1 MGYFLYNVLLL
12 MASPVIVLGLLAK
25 PRCRRG
31 LLQRLGRVPTHLK
44 HLNSPIIWIHAVSLG
59 EVTAVVPFVKELHAR
74 HPHCSLVVSTVTET
88 GREAVEQQLGHVAH
102 HCYCPVDFTWA
113 VKAYIRALHPMA
125 FLLIETELW
134 PNLLRLMADQQIPA
148 ILVNG
153 RLSSN
158 SFQRYQRIRSF
169 MRQVLSFMTL
179 CLMQTERD
187 AQRIINLG
195 ADPEIVRTSGNMK
208 FDHVDAPPEDTH
220 FVTLSRSMLHLAPH
234 EIVLVAGSTHAAEED
249 QLLRCYRRL
258 CNIMPSLVLLIAPR
272 HIERSQNVEENI
284 RRHGFSCI
292 RRSRLQ
298 NDHGTHEE
306 PTTSRVI
313 LLDTRGE
320 LVSAYALGWIAFVGG
335 TLTPIGGHNLLEPA
349 RWGVPVFFGPY
360 TDHCAE
366 VARILSDAGGGVEV
380 QNEDE
385 LFHRIKEAHEDA
397 SWSTRVGQAAQKAL
411 AAHRGVVN
419 KNIQMIQTVVP
430 MLDTVPVEESS
441 AYVLGKMY

>member
-12 MASPVIVLGLLAK
+12 IASPVIVLGLLAK

-31 LLQRLGRVPTHLK
+31 LLQRLGRVPTNLK
-44 HLNSPIIWIHAVSLG
+44 HLNSPVIWIHAVSLG
-59 EVTAVVPFVKELHAR
+59 EVTAVVPFVKELHALY
-74 HPHCSLVVSTVTET
+74 PHCSLVVSTVTET

-102 HCYCPVDFTWA
+102 HCYCPVDFSWA
-113 VKAYIRALHPMA
+113 VKAYIRALHPVA

-158 SFQRYQRIRSF
+158 SFQRYQRIRGF
-169 MRQVLSFMTL
+169 MRKVLSFVTL

-195 ADPEIVRTSGNMK
+195 ASPEIVRTSGNMK
-208 FDHVDAPPEDTH
+208 FDHVDARPDTH
-220 FVTLSRSMLHLAPH
+220 SVPLSRSTLHLAPH

-249 QLLRCYRRL
+249 QLLRCYGRL
-258 CNIMPSLVLLIAPR
+258 CEIMPSLVLLMAPR
-272 HIERSQNVEENI
+272 HIERSQNVEDNI
-284 RRHGFSCI
+284 RRHGFLCT

-298 NDHGTHEE
+298 NDSETHEE
-306 PTTSRVI
+306 TKTPRVI

-320 LVSAYALGWIAFVGG
+320 LASAYALGWIAFVGG

-349 RWGVPVFFGPY
+349 RWGIPVFFGPH

-366 VARILSDAGGGVEV
+366 VARILCDAGGGIEV
-380 QNEDE
+380 QNGDE
-385 LFHRIKEAHEDA
+385 LFRRIKEANEDA
-397 SWSTRVGQAAQKAL
+397 SWSARVGQAAQKAL
-411 AAHRGVVN
+411 AAHGGVVK

-430 MLDTVPVEESS
+430 MLETVPVEESS
-441 AYVLGKMY
+441 TYVLDRM